1 VNQRIEEGKRLLNA
15 LGRHS
20 DIIMHAYI
28 QGSVDERAFPGQS
41 LDQLVRLGVLWR
53 PGHKQA
59 LRLKG
64 VVRNLLE
71 GSLQDERNR
80 VMSGN
85 VSAALQG
92 LKTLAEHYKESHSAQ
107 RFAEAQSYLSELT
120 EHVYQ
125 LSESLGNNIRVL
137 FSRINDEFGY
147 VASVEAKIREN
158 QLAQEQVSELLHQ
171 LECFR
176 FDQLSEVA
184 GNHSELRH
192 LLVVTLQQ
200 RFAKAAQEL
209 SVVQARLLALL
220 GRFREFQG
228 RTRLLKGFMLHL
240 EQQPDFAPRNYA
252 SMTNLPAL
260 FNQSNPVLAPAAADI
275 TNSEHENVLAIIA
288 ASVSDKQLRQP
299 QRTVP
304 QKAVAL
310 SVDAQE
316 AITLSSSKLQ
326 KAVEKLFESVI
337 DSGELTSALEFYEK
351 QQLEFDTE
359 AWLYQVIGEYDA
371 LDIRDKEFVALEWEG
386 RPDPV
391 FTGNYYIEDIK
402 LGLR

>member
-1 VNQRIEEGKRLLNA
+1 
-15 LGRHS
+15 
-20 DIIMHAYI
+20 
-28 QGSVDERAFPGQS
+28 
-41 LDQLVRLGVLWR
+41 VLWR

-158 QLAQEQVSELLHQ
+158 Q

-371 LDIRDKEFVALEWEG
+371 LDIRDKEFVALECEG